1 MRKML
6 TPQKT
11 TLRPMG
17 GSPITEAPWVPSH
30 KVLVTRS
37 SSAW

>member
-1 MRKML
+1 L
-6 TPQKT
+6 IPQKT

-17 GSPITEAPWVPSH
+17 GSPTTEAAVRAAGN

>member
-1 MRKML
+1 MRKIL

-17 GSPITEAPWVPSH
+17 GSPITEA
-30 KVLVTRS
+30 R
-37 SSAW
+37 

>member
-1 MRKML
+1 VPLAMRKIL

-17 GSPITEAPWVPSH
+17 GSPITEA
-30 KVLVTRS
+30 R
-37 SSAW
+37 